1 MYETDKMAMNARL
14 NWAENMLLS
23 HEHARSKS
31 QLAVV
36 ACIEPDV
43 KNGEKDGFIRSLT
56 FDQLYLEVAQLA
68 SALKKLGVGPG
79 DRVAA
84 LIPNNAGARPSERVA
99 RLANADCRK
108 QRQLPRYS
116 LPPR

>member
-1 MYETDKMAMNARL
+1 MYETDKMAKNARL

-56 FDQLYLEVAQLA
+56 FDELYLEVAQLA
-68 SALKKLGVGPG
+68 SALKKLGVKSG

-84 LIPNNAGARPSERVA
+84 LIPNNAGT
-99 RLANADCRK
+99 
-108 QRQLPRYS
+108 
-116 LPPR
+116 